1 MQGKG
6 ACPEPLLHTRGLR
19 DGLSFEG
26 GVGGP
31 HGADDMSRRREQ
43 PFYETTDGRDGEEN
57 SRRAENVMF
66 LSD

>member
-1 MQGKG
+1 MSGTINSHS
-6 ACPEPLLHTRGLR
+6 CLW
-19 DGLSFEG
+19 DGVNFEG

-43 PFYETTDGRDGEEN
+43 PFYETTDGRDGKEN
-57 SRRAENVMF
+57 SRRAVNGMF